1 MLNFEEYKASVSQNP
16 GNIYGNLALYK
27 VSLLHVL
34 NFEEY
39 QASVPQHPG
48 IFTVVLFYIKFFLHV
63 LNFEEY
69 QASVPQHPGNIHG
82 CLV

>member
-1 MLNFEEYKASVSQNP
+1 MNTRQVSISQHP
-16 GNIYGNLALYK
+16 GNIYSNLVLYK

-48 IFTVVLFYIKFFLHV
+48 NIYSSLVYVRLVSLILIVV
-63 LNFEEY
+63 
-69 QASVPQHPGNIHG
+69 
-82 CLV
+82 

>member
-1 MLNFEEYKASVSQNP
+1 MNTRQVFISQHP
-16 GNIYGNLALYK
+16 GNIFSNLVLYK

-48 IFTVVLFYIKFFLHV
+48 NIYGNLVLCKVGFPHSYCRMAEFRIITIDFIA
-63 LNFEEY
+63 
-69 QASVPQHPGNIHG
+69 ASGK
-82 CLV
+82 